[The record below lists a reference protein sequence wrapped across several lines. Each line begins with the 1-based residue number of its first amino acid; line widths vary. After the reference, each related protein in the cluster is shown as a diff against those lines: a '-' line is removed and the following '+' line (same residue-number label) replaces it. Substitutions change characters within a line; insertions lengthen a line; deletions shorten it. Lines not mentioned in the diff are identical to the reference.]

1 MKCVKYD
8 DLIDKLM
15 TCAYSFK
22 RVETWE
28 DIINIINEV
37 PTFVAVPAPNY
48 RVPSKEEWMELVL
61 SLIAAMSIGIC
72 ITLVGIE
79 RDLREILD
87 NMHEFEEEKKEE

>member
-22 RVETWE
+22 CVETWE

-37 PTFVAVPAPNY
+37 LTFDSVPAPNY
-48 RVPSKEEWMELVL
+48 RVPSKEEWMERYCTNKQL
-61 SLIAAMSIGIC
+61 AGY
-72 ITLVGIE
+72 
-79 RDLREILD
+79 
-87 NMHEFEEEKKEE
+87 KKRNKVEDWK

>member
-28 DIINIINEV
+28 DIVNIINEV
-37 PTFVAVPAPNY
+37 PTFDAVPAPKLPCAVY
-48 RVPSKEEWMELVL
+48 GRMD
-61 SLIAAMSIGIC
+61 G
-72 ITLVGIE
+72 TLLYE
-79 RDLREILD
+79 
-87 NMHEFEEEKKEE
+87 

>member
-15 TCAYSFK
+15 TCAYRFK

-37 PTFVAVPAPNY
+37 LTFDSVPAPNY
-48 RVPSKEEWMELVL
+48 RVPSKEEWMERYCTNKQL
-61 SLIAAMSIGIC
+61 AGY
-72 ITLVGIE
+72 
-79 RDLREILD
+79 
-87 NMHEFEEEKKEE
+87 KKRNEAEDWK

>member
-37 PTFVAVPAPNY
+37 STFDSVPAPKLPCS
-48 RVPSKEEWMELVL
+48 V
-61 SLIAAMSIGIC
+61 
-72 ITLVGIE
+72 
-79 RDLREILD
+79 
-87 NMHEFEEEKKEE
+87 

>member
-37 PTFVAVPAPNY
+37 PTCESVTTPNY
-48 RVPSKEEWMELVL
+48 RVTCEEEWIERYGTNKQLAGYKKSKEVE
-61 SLIAAMSIGIC
+61 
-72 ITLVGIE
+72 
-79 RDLREILD
+79 D
-87 NMHEFEEEKKEE
+87 